1 MVFQLGGSMGAAGA
15 RHTNTQRNRSLS
27 IIDETT
33 TAAPQPQKHNG
44 IPGVV
49 RAEQRHRVYLVGRA
63 DDEELRVAGTRR
75 KQTAAGGRCGPR
87 VRGLPGI

>member
-1 MVFQLGGSMGAAGA
+1 MFDAIAPQFGGQEKGRRFHGRQWFSKLGGSMGAAGA

-49 RAEQRHRVYLVGRA
+49 RAEQRHRV
-63 DDEELRVAGTRR
+63 
-75 KQTAAGGRCGPR
+75 
-87 VRGLPGI
+87 